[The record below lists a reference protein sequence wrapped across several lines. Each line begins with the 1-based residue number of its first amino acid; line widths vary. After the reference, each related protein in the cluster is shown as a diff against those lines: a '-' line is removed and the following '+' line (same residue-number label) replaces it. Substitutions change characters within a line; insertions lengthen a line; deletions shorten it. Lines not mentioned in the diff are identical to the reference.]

1 MVMVLDGD
9 GDGQQGSR
17 KGTKPAW
24 LIGESSGQFGTSSDK
39 TSSVL
44 RASLAVHVHALP
56 LALNA

>member
-1 MVMVLDGD
+1 MVMGK
-9 GDGQQGSR
+9 QQGSR

-44 RASLAVHVHALP
+44 RASLAMHVHALP